1 MLPTAREAPGACSSS
16 FIDGLSQTPLPRC
29 LTRTPLLGRE
39 SAGGGLQ
46 GMTSALGLRQDWV
59 PSGFSRGRE
68 GLTAV
73 LGNGASSSFAVR
85 CVSASRGLAMFA
97 AQDIEAGDIIFE
109 ERPLVSTCSG
119 CLPDATCIS
128 CMAPTHDLRRHLC
141 SMSSSNLTRARLPG
155 IDHTEGPVFCG
166 ANDAIACPEGCGRS
180 WCSEDCKNQNSGCIL
195 HRLLECCG
203 NENNSTNRT
212 RQLCITFGDHALE
225 TNEPSL
231 PLAGQAIAVVVSKI
245 ITAAINI
252 GLEGNGTGKVA
263 YFKWQ
268 VDELRRTILSSGMLW
283 WQEYVREVVD
293 SSRRI

>member
-16 FIDGLSQTPLPRC
+16 FIDGLSQTPPSALFDAHSITWARK
-29 LTRTPLLGRE
+29 RRRR
-39 SAGGGLQ
+39 SAGDDVSSGPTPGL
-46 GMTSALGLRQDWV
+46 GSFGVL
-59 PSGFSRGRE
+59 SRTRKARA
-68 GLTAV
+68 AV

-128 CMAPTHDLRRHLC
+128 CMAPIHDLRRHLC
-141 SMSSSNLTRARLPG
+141 AMSSSNLTHLRLPG

-180 WCSEDCKNQNSGCIL
+180 WCSEDCRNQNSGCIL

-212 RQLCITFGDHALE
+212 RQLCRTFRDHALE

-231 PLAGQAIAVVVSKI
+231 LLAGQAIAVVVSKNLRL
-245 ITAAINI
+245 TRKN
-252 GLEGNGTGKVA
+252 LVVELYMTVMLCTGNK
-263 YFKWQ
+263 
-268 VDELRRTILSSGMLW
+268 LHH
-283 WQEYVREVVD
+283 
-293 SSRRI
+293 